1 MRLLLVAATDQEI
14 APLVARLTPVSHS
27 LERWA
32 SFGYGPLAALGH
44 GSHDVDILV
53 TGVGMTATA
62 TWCARALARQSY
74 DLAVNLGVCGSFDP
88 ACPPGTVVNVMTDC
102 FPELGAEDG
111 EQFLTIQDLG
121 LLRPGDPPDG
131 RLVNPFVPPHAAIGT
146 LRRVNGVTVNTVHGN
161 DDSIARVVQRLKP
174 DVESMEGA
182 AFMYACLVS
191 GVRFAQVRAVSNMV
205 ERRNRAAW
213 KLVEAVGALNGVA
226 LRLLEE
232 L

>member
-1 MRLLLVAATDQEI
+1 MRLLLVAATELEL

-32 SFGYGPLAALGH
+32 SFRS
-44 GSHDVDILV
+44 GSHDVDILA

-62 TWCARALARQSY
+62 VWCARVLARQSY

-88 ACPPGTVVNVMTDC
+88 AHPPGTVVNVMSDC
-102 FPELGAEDG
+102 IPELGAEDG
-111 EQFLTIQDLG
+111 EEFLTVQQLG
-121 LLRPGDPPDG
+121 LLRPDDPPFNRG
-131 RLVNPFVPPHAAIGT
+131 RLVNPEAPPNRVIAG
-146 LRRVNGVTVNTVHGN
+146 LRAVNGITVNTVHG
-161 DDSIARVVQRLKP
+161 DARSIAGVVERFKP

-205 ERRNRAAW
+205 EKRNRAAW
-213 KLVEAVGALNGVA
+213 KMEVAVAALADVG
-226 LRLLEE
+226 LRLIEQE
-232 L
+232 